1 MKRFVKILKIL
12 IISLVALISIS
23 LLLNLFAVI
32 SLSLMDK
39 PEYNVCLEGS
49 GSEVGDIIRLY
60 KSDTTV
66 IFPNTNREYEGSY
79 FNFHHDSVIETKFI
93 RNIEYF
99 YTLIDIHISDHII
112 NDTFLLADQKP
123 IDSILGKMEPDG
135 YGGYQRPREPN
146 IYSEKLKMLKESPI
160 HQFWI
165 INHVS
170 KDVYGPFSYEEYL
183 LKKKELK
190 VNPELKLKYEN
201 NCQP

>member
-23 LLLNLFAVI
+23 LLLTLFAVI
-32 SLSLMDK
+32 SLSLRDK

-79 FNFHHDSVIETKFI
+79 FSFHHDSVIETKFI

-201 NCQP
+201 NYQP

>member
-23 LLLNLFAVI
+23 LLLTLFAVI

-66 IFPNTNREYEGSY
+66 IFPNTNRKYEGSY

-201 NCQP
+201 NYQP

>member
-66 IFPNTNREYEGSY
+66 IFPNTNRKYEGSY

-201 NCQP
+201 NYQP

>member
-1 MKRFVKILKIL
+1 MV
-12 IISLVALISIS
+12 
-23 LLLNLFAVI
+23 
-32 SLSLMDK
+32 
-39 PEYNVCLEGS
+39 
-49 GSEVGDIIRLY
+49 
-60 KSDTTV
+60 
-66 IFPNTNREYEGSY
+66 
-79 FNFHHDSVIETKFI
+79 
-93 RNIEYF
+93 
-99 YTLIDIHISDHII
+99 
-112 NDTFLLADQKP
+112 DQKP

-201 NCQP
+201 NYQP